1 LAGSIFAEGSG
12 VCRNFLD
19 RPDECRD
26 LRQKRKEAR
35 CKRQKELFKKE
46 LTKNEWLQ
54 KKLRI
59 ICRV

>member
-1 LAGSIFAEGSG
+1 
-12 VCRNFLD
+12 LD